1 MVGLSGKELC
11 WMSAVEL
18 SRAIAAGEV
27 SPVDLVEAVIRRI
40 EECNRK
46 INAVVTLLEEE
57 ARREARR
64 AEEEAKR
71 GVKRPMLGVPIT
83 IKDNILTR
91 GVRTT
96 YGSKMFENFVPKEDA
111 ILVERL
117 KKAGAVII
125 GKTNL
130 PEFGLIPITDNP
142 LFGVTRNP
150 WDIERTPG
158 GSSGGAAAAVASGI
172 CPVAIGND
180 GGGSIRVP
188 SALCGV
194 YGFKPSFGRVPSY
207 HDPPVFLDMVSNG
220 PITRTVADAALVM
233 DIIAGPD
240 ERDRSSLPA
249 VGFSYLEKLE
259 EGVEGRKFAYSPDLG
274 YATVDPEVEEITR
287 RAALSFEKAGAEV
300 EEVKV
305 SIPNMEGELVTLVI
319 AEVVTMVGDKLEEWK
334 KVAYPLYL
342 SFLPLADTLTFKDYV
357 GVRVKREELWDAV
370 RKIFENYDFLLTPT
384 TAVPA
389 FKLDEGMGPTEIAGK
404 PVGPLGWMPFTYP
417 FNFTGQPAASVPCG
431 FTRNKLPVGL
441 QIVGRRH
448 DDLGVLQA
456 SRSFERIK
464 PWRDKKPTL

>member
-1 MVGLSGKELC
+1 MPGGELC

-18 SRAIAAGEV
+18 SRGIAAGEI
-27 SPVDLVEAVIRRI
+27 SPVEVVEAVLERVR
-40 EECNRK
+40 ECNPK

-57 ARREARR
+57 ARREAER
-64 AEEEAKR
+64 AEREAKS
-71 GVKRPMLGVPIT
+71 GVRRPMLGVPVT
-83 IKDNILTR
+83 IKDNILTK

-117 KKAGAVII
+117 KKAGAIII

-142 LFGVTRNP
+142 LFGATRNP
-150 WDIERTPG
+150 WDLERTPG
-158 GSSGGAAAAVASGI
+158 GSSGGAAAAVASGM

-180 GGGSIRVP
+180 GGGSIRIP

-194 YGFKPSFGRVPSY
+194 YGFKPSLWRVPSH
-207 HDPPVFLDMVSNG
+207 HDIPVFLDMVSNG
-220 PITRTVADAALVM
+220 PITRTVSDAALVM
-233 DIIAGPD
+233 DVISGPD
-240 ERDRSSLPA
+240 ERDRLSLPA
-249 VGFSYLEKLE
+249 VNFSYLERLE
-259 EGVEGRKFAYSPDLG
+259 EGVEGKRFAYSPNLG
-274 YATVDPEVEEITR
+274 YATVEPEVEELTR
-287 RAALSFEKAGAEV
+287 RAAFSFEKAGAEV

-305 SIPNMEGELVTLVI
+305 EIPNLESEMVTLVV
-319 AEVVTMVGDKLEEWK
+319 AEVVTMVGDRLEEWK

-342 SFLPLADTLTFKDYV
+342 SFLSLADMLSFKDYV
-357 GVRVKREELWDAV
+357 KVRIRREELWDSV
-370 RKIFENYDFLLTPT
+370 RKIFEKYDFLLTPT

-389 FKLDEGMGPTEIAGK
+389 FKLEEGMGPTEIAGT

-431 FTRNKLPVGL
+431 FTRNGLPVGL

-456 SRSFERIK
+456 SRAFEK
-464 PWRDKKPTL
+464 VNPWHDKKPPI